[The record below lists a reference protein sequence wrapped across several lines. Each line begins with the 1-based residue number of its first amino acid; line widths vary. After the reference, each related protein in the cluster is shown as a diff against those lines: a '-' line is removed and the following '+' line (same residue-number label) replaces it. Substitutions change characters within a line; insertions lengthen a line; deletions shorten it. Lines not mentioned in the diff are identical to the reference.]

1 MAQQIQI
8 AGAGATAKIRSPVAH
23 PGGPATRRPD
33 AAQRL
38 IGLLLYLVFSPAFY
52 AYMQSGLNSVWKAQA
67 VAA

>member
-1 MAQQIQI
+1 MPLN
-8 AGAGATAKIRSPVAH
+8 GW
-23 PGGPATRRPD
+23 
-33 AAQRL
+33 